1 MSEILRVTIDIDLTN
16 QVEVSMTLAL
26 LRRLNVLHAA
36 TKKPAVLAEI
46 LGGEKVGDLYR
57 EKHKKPAS
65 ERSVVDLTASAT
77 EVKSVIVVNPHANGG
92 HGWWRQAHAAIC
104 VCSDCKK
111 TKNPAYRILTLVEQK
126 MPMTLDGAAI
136 PDEVA

>member
-16 QVEVSMTLAL
+16 QIEVSLTRVL

-46 LGGEKVGDLYR
+46 LGGEKIADLYR
-57 EKHKKPAS
+57 EKHKTPIS
-65 ERSVVDLTASAT
+65 ERSTVDLTTAST
-77 EVKSVIVVNPHANGG
+77 EVKSVTVVNPRAKGG
-92 HGWWRQAHAAIC
+92 HGLWRRAHAAIC
-104 VCSDCKK
+104 VCSACLEKK
-111 TKNPAYRILTLVEQK
+111 PACRILTLAEQK
-126 MPMTLDGAAI
+126 MPMALDEAAI